1 MKHAEIIL
9 TEDGSHTLYVPE
21 LKEHFHSTFGAIA
34 ESRHVFIEAG
44 FRQALKN
51 NDDEI
56 NILEVGFGTG
66 LNALLTMLETKLKGH
81 SVKYT
86 ALETFPLPQQLWSKL
101 NYPEQIGDKK
111 AKEIFQLLHQC
122 DWNLEKEIIPGF
134 FITKVEKS
142 LEDYE
147 AAGMLYDLIYFDA
160 FAPDVQAELWT
171 DEIFR
176 KVSRMTAK
184 DGILVTYSCKGSVR
198 RAIKTAGFAVEK
210 IPGPK
215 GKREMVRGV
224 KLNFKF

>member
-1 MKHAEIIL
+1 MKHVEIIL
-9 TEDGSHTLYVPE
+9 TEDGSHTLHIPE
-21 LKEHFHSTFGAIA
+21 LKEHYHSIFGAIA

-44 FRQALKN
+44 LRQVLKN
-51 NDDEI
+51 NAGEI

-66 LNALLTMLETKLKGH
+66 LNALLTVLEASLSDS

-101 NYPEQIGDKK
+101 NYPEQIRDIK

-122 DWNLEKEIIPGF
+122 DWNVENEIIPGF

-142 LEDYE
+142 LEDFN
-147 AAGMLYDLIYFDA
+147 AAGMLYNLIYFDA

-176 KVSRMTAK
+176 KISGMTAK
-184 DGILVTYSCKGSVR
+184 GGILVTYSCKGSVR
-198 RAIKTAGFAVEK
+198 RALKAAGFAVEK

-224 KLNFKF
+224 RC

>member
-1 MKHAEIIL
+1 MKHVEIIL
-9 TEDGSHTLYVPE
+9 TEDGSHTLKVPE
-21 LKEHFHSTFGAIA
+21 LKEHYHSTFGAIA

-44 FRQALKN
+44 LRKVLKN
-51 NDDEI
+51 DTDEI

-66 LNALLTMLETKLKGH
+66 LNALLTILESKLSGS

-101 NYPEQIGDKK
+101 NYPEQIGDIK
-111 AKEIFQLLHQC
+111 AKEFFQLLHQC
-122 DWNLEKEIIPGF
+122 DWNIEKEIIPGF

-142 LEDYE
+142 LEDFKD
-147 AAGMLYDLIYFDA
+147 AGMLYNLIYFDA
-160 FAPDVQAELWT
+160 FAQDVQAELWT

-176 KVSRMTAK
+176 KISGMTAK
-184 DGILVTYSCKGSVR
+184 GGILVTYSCKGSVR
-198 RAIKTAGFAVEK
+198 RALKAAGFAVEK

-224 KLNFKF
+224 RC

>member
-1 MKHAEIIL
+1 MKHVEIIL
-9 TEDGSHTLYVPE
+9 TEDGSHTLHIPE
-21 LKEHFHSTFGAIA
+21 LKEHYHSIFGAIA

-44 FRQALKN
+44 LRQVLKN
-51 NDDEI
+51 NTGEI

-66 LNALLTMLETKLKGH
+66 LNALLTVLEASLSDS

-101 NYPEQIGDKK
+101 NYPEQIRDIK
-111 AKEIFQLLHQC
+111 AKEIFQFLHQC
-122 DWNLEKEIIPGF
+122 DWNVENEIIPGF

-142 LEDYE
+142 LEDFN
-147 AAGMLYDLIYFDA
+147 AAGMLYNLIYFDA

-176 KVSRMTAK
+176 KISGMTAK
-184 DGILVTYSCKGSVR
+184 GGILVTYSCKGSVR
-198 RAIKTAGFAVEK
+198 RALKAAGFAVEK

-224 KLNFKF
+224 RC